1 MDFKKIIQSDREA
14 KVKSKFEGNFLEY
27 LDIIKADPSKAKLSH
42 RRMYDTII
50 KRGFEILRP
59 EENPRIRK
67 IYGNALVKRYNFF
80 KEDFFGIDRVLM
92 KIVSYFYSAS
102 MNGEE
107 SRQVLYLAG
116 PVGAGKSSLVEALKK
131 AFENTEPVYILKGC
145 PMNEEPLHLIPKH
158 LRKGFEEML
167 GVEIEGDLCPE
178 CKYRLINDYKGE
190 YENFPVTTTSFSI
203 RSRKGIGVVPPV
215 DPNNQDTSYMT
226 KLVVLMKNIYFDLYL
241 SPHAY
246 MDSSTGFKLSPSSVK
261 EYSTFGGTSS

>member
-1 MDFKKIIQSDREA
+1 MDFKKIIQNDREA
-14 KVKSKFEGNFLEY
+14 KVKSKFEGTFLEY
-27 LDIIKADPSKAKLSH
+27 LDIIKMNPDKAKLSH
-42 RRMYDTII
+42 KRMYDTIV
-50 KRGFEILRP
+50 KGGFEVLRP

-67 IYGNALVKRYNFF
+67 IYGNDIIKRYNFF
-80 KEDFFGIDRVLM
+80 KEDFFGIDKVLM

-102 MNGEE
+102 MKGEE

-116 PVGAGKSSLVEALKK
+116 PVGAGKSSLVESLKK

-178 CKYRLINDYKGE
+178 CKYRLLNEYNGE
-190 YENFPVTTTSFSI
+190 YENFPITTTSFSI

-215 DPNNQDTSYMT
+215 DPNNQDTSIIS
-226 KLVVLMKNIYFDLYL
+226 KLVVLMNG
-241 SPHAY
+241 A
-246 MDSSTGFKLSPSSVK
+246 GQ
-261 EYSTFGGTSS
+261 